1 MPFKIIREDITKIKC
16 DAIVN
21 AANTTLLGGGG
32 VDGAIHKAAGNELLG
47 ECKLLNGCH
56 IGDAKIT
63 KGYQLP
69 CKYIIHAVGPI
80 YNKGYSEEFELLK
93 SCYKRCLDIALE
105 YKLESIAFPLISSG
119 ANGFKKEDVLNIAL
133 SVISDFLLNHDM
145 FIYIVVYD
153 KESFDV
159 SHKLFYDIQCF
170 IDDTYIDEHYIC
182 RTNHIKLSPPPKSM
196 LSKFECN
203 STSYKDG
210 NSIPKFMHIDEDLS
224 LEDFLNYKDES
235 FAEMLFRKIDES
247 GMSDSEC
254 YKKANIDR
262 KLFSKIR
269 SQKDYKPSKF
279 TAIAFAIAL
288 EMDLDETK
296 EFLSKAGYALSRSYK
311 ADIIIEYFIIHKNYS
326 IFDINEALFA
336 FDQPLL

>member
-1 MPFKIIREDITKIKC
+1 
-16 DAIVN
+16 
-21 AANTTLLGGGG
+21 
-32 VDGAIHKAAGNELLG
+32 
-47 ECKLLNGCH
+47 
-56 IGDAKIT
+56 
-63 KGYQLP
+63 
-69 CKYIIHAVGPI
+69 
-80 YNKGYSEEFELLK
+80 
-93 SCYKRCLDIALE
+93 
-105 YKLESIAFPLISSG
+105 
-119 ANGFKKEDVLNIAL
+119 
-133 SVISDFLLNHDM
+133 M

-153 KESFDV
+153 KESFDI

-170 IDDTYIDEHYIC
+170 IDDAYIDEHYFH
-182 RTNHIKLSPPPKSM
+182 RTNLILSAPPKRKLST
-196 LSKFECN
+196 FECN
-203 STSYKDG
+203 KASFEDDLM
-210 NSIPKFMHIDEDLS
+210 PEFMSIDEDLS

-235 FAEMLFRKIDES
+235 FVEMLFRKIDES

-269 SQKDYKPSKF
+269 SQKDYKPSKL

-311 ADIIIEYFIIHKNYS
+311 ADIIIEYFIVHKNYN